1 MKRRH
6 RSVHFQVRSGKTGAP
21 MPRQVQ
27 RRIDVETNSDL
38 DLCSIEI
45 VALNGDR
52 VTSVYLNTY
61 ELGNL
66 VQTLTDAYMEI
77 RL

>member
-1 MKRRH
+1 
-6 RSVHFQVRSGKTGAP
+6 

-66 VQTLTDAYMEI
+66 VQTLTDAYTSV